1 MLVFKST
8 ASFVADFS
16 PDCESALASV
26 PYLSASISLYH
37 HDPGTNR
44 TKRIRADKGAG
55 LLYRTAPSPSH
66 STGSLHCTAVV
77 CSILRGYRA

>member
-26 PYLSASISLYH
+26 PYLSTSISLYH
-37 HDPGTNR
+37 HDPGTSR
-44 TKRIRADKGAG
+44 ITERIRTDKRSGP
-55 LLYRTAPSPSH
+55 LLRCPLTALYLLPQSVQS
-66 STGSLHCTAVV
+66 
-77 CSILRGYRA
+77 

>member
-8 ASFVADFS
+8 ASFVGDFS

-37 HDPGTNR
+37 HDPGKNER
-44 TKRIRADKGAG
+44 TERELG
-55 LLYRTAPSPSH
+55 
-66 STGSLHCTAVV
+66 
-77 CSILRGYRA
+77 

>member
-8 ASFVADFS
+8 ASFVGDFS

-37 HDPGTNR
+37 HDPGKNEQR
-44 TKRIRADKGAG
+44 ECG
-55 LLYRTAPSPSH
+55 
-66 STGSLHCTAVV
+66 
-77 CSILRGYRA
+77 